1 MRECS
6 FHHGIEESCDCD
18 DVDCRRAHPRRT
30 RKNREARKQIRKEA
44 KRKKERKVKR
54 KKERKVKK
62 GKSHYT
68 QWRDDQETGETNAER
83 RRRYLELYP
92 NGNPNG
98 KPTTTAMS
106 LVKEEQP

>member
-30 RKNREARKQIRKEA
+30 RKNKEARKQIRKEA

-54 KKERKVKK
+54 KKERKA
-62 GKSHYT
+62 KSHYL
-68 QWRDDQETGETNAER
+68 QWRDAQETGETKAEKR
-83 RRRYLELYP
+83 QRYLELYP
-92 NGNPNG
+92 NG
-98 KPTTTAMS
+98 KPTITEMS

>member
-30 RKNREARKQIRKEA
+30 RKNKEARKQIRKEA

-54 KKERKVKK
+54 KKERKA
-62 GKSHYT
+62 KSHYT
-68 QWRDDQETGETNAER
+68 QWRDDQETGETNAEK
-83 RRRYLELYP
+83 RRRYLELY
-92 NGNPNG
+92 PNG